1 MAIKI
6 YAIVENEVVVNMTAA
21 EPSHAKN
28 YPNWVDV
35 ETSTVAG
42 VGMGWSYINGEFV
55 APVED
60 LDLAWAEVRKERDQL
75 LTNCDWVVLKA
86 KECGT
91 NIPTSWK
98 TYRQELRDITTTFS
112 SPEEVVFPEPPT
124 A

>member
-28 YPNWVDV
+28 YSNWVDV
-35 ETSTVAG
+35 STSTDTSI
-42 VGMGWSYINGEFV
+42 GMGWSYIDGKFI
-55 APVED
+55 APSED